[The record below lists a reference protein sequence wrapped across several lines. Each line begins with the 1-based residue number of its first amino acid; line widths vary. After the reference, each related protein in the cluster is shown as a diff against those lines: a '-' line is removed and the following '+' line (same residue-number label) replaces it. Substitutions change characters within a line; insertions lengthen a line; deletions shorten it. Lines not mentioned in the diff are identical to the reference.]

1 MAYSASDTQELPFN
15 DDKYPVAVQL
25 SWPYF
30 STKQVASLSAS
41 SRSSSLSESKETQI
55 RFQACT
61 WIYHVGRSMKLS
73 VSAFFLIK
81 LSTNILNSPIR
92 TIGSAM
98 IIYHR
103 FHLFNPMSEFSY
115 IVDTAAA
122 CLFVA
127 CKMEDTSKKLK
138 DILIASYN
146 LKHPNGPDISFESQ
160 TIEEQKKRII
170 GLERMVLETSCFD
183 FRQRHPQPYIIKFAR
198 HLKRISKEI
207 ARKAWDISIDSY
219 KTFSP
224 LKFPPHCIALMALVL
239 SSILLEQPFEDAY
252 EKFMVKKET
261 LIKDALCDILDLYI
275 HHRHVTIVGHDTD
288 VSKFMIIQIS
298 LNKFHKSSEISLKDT
313 TTNVEFSA
321 LPFRIGIIS
330 DKGTVRF
337 ILDHQREKNES
348 EASKTKNTKK
358 IKSY

>member
-1 MAYSASDTQELPFN
+1 MQGLPLS
-15 DDKYPVAVQL
+15 DDKYPVAIQL

-30 STKQVASLSAS
+30 STKQVASLLS
-41 SRSSSLSESKETQI
+41 SFRSPSLSESKETQI

-61 WIYHVGRSMKLS
+61 WIYLVGKHMKLFITY
-73 VSAFFLIK
+73 FFLTK
-81 LSTNILNSPIR
+81 TNTDILNSPIR

-115 IVDTAAA
+115 IDTAAT

-146 LKHPNGPDISFESQ
+146 VKHPNGPEISFESQ

-183 FRQRHPQPYIIKFAR
+183 FRQRHPQPYIIKFTR
-198 HLKRISKEI
+198 YLKLSKEI

-261 LIKDALCDILDLYI
+261 LVSALCDILDLYI
-275 HHRHVTIVGHDTD
+275 HHRQVTIVGHDTD

-298 LNKFHKSSEISLKDT
+298 LNKFHKPSEISLKNAATDI
-313 TTNVEFSA
+313 EFSA
-321 LPFRIGIIS
+321 LPFRIGIIG

-337 ILDHQREKNES
+337 ILDHQREKKES
-348 EASKTKNTKK
+348 EATKIKNTKK
-358 IKSY
+358 IKSSH

>member
-115 IVDTAAA
+115 IV
-122 CLFVA
+122 V
-127 CKMEDTSKKLK
+127 
-138 DILIASYN
+138 ILS
-146 LKHPNGPDISFESQ
+146 
-160 TIEEQKKRII
+160 
-170 GLERMVLETSCFD
+170 
-183 FRQRHPQPYIIKFAR
+183 
-198 HLKRISKEI
+198 
-207 ARKAWDISIDSY
+207 
-219 KTFSP
+219 
-224 LKFPPHCIALMALVL
+224 
-239 SSILLEQPFEDAY
+239 
-252 EKFMVKKET
+252 
-261 LIKDALCDILDLYI
+261 
-275 HHRHVTIVGHDTD
+275 
-288 VSKFMIIQIS
+288 
-298 LNKFHKSSEISLKDT
+298 
-313 TTNVEFSA
+313 
-321 LPFRIGIIS
+321 
-330 DKGTVRF
+330 
-337 ILDHQREKNES
+337 
-348 EASKTKNTKK
+348 
-358 IKSY
+358 